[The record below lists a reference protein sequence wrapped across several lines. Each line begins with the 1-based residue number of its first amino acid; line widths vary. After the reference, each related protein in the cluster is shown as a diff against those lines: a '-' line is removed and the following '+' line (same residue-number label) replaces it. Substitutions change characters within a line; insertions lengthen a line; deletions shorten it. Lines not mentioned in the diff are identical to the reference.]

1 MSVTAPFSI
10 SVQDSSSS
18 NSGSDLREL
27 HFSFSSEFQQMSV
40 EQRLETIRAY
50 IESLLR
56 QSQTLHNANEQKG
69 LMTVIEI
76 SEQLLPHIQSDSLP
90 LEQTLVVEMGEGGE
104 GESLDELL
112 S

>member
-1 MSVTAPFSI
+1 MSVIAPFSI
-10 SVQDSSSS
+10 AVQDPKPS
-18 NSGSDLREL
+18 LREL

-40 EQRLETIRAY
+40 EQRLETMRAY

-56 QSQTLHNANEQKG
+56 QSQTLRSANEQKG

-90 LEQTLVVEMGEGGE
+90 LEQTLVVEMGEGAE
-104 GESLDELL
+104 GGSLDELL

>member
-1 MSVTAPFSI
+1 MSVIAPFSI
-10 SVQDSSSS
+10 AVHDPSP
-18 NSGSDLREL
+18 DLREL

-56 QSQTLHNANEQKG
+56 QSQTLHNASEQKG

-90 LEQTLVVEMGEGGE
+90 LEQTLIVEMGEGAE
-104 GESLDELL
+104 GDSLDELL

>member
-10 SVQDSSSS
+10 AVEEPSP
-18 NSGSDLREL
+18 DLREL

-56 QSQTLHNANEQKG
+56 QSQTLHNASEQKG

-90 LEQTLVVEMGEGGE
+90 LEQTLIVEMGEGAE
-104 GESLDELL
+104 GDSLDELL

>member
-10 SVQDSSSS
+10 SVQDPSP
-18 NSGSDLREL
+18 DLREL
-27 HFSFSSEFQQMSV
+27 HFSFTTEFQQMSV

-56 QSQTLHNANEQKG
+56 QSQTLHDANEQKG

-112 S
+112 N